1 MHGQYPKRSNRAD
14 VHKQNTHQWLRGA
27 GLRAETEGFIM
38 AAQDQ
43 SLPTRN
49 YEANII
55 KNGTKPNCRL
65 CDKFAETV
73 DHIISGCPILAPN
86 EYQNRHDR
94 VAQYLHWKICQ
105 HYGAKHANHWYEHKP
120 EPVVETKTA
129 TILWDFP
136 INTDRTI
143 KANRP
148 DIVIKD
154 HKNKFCLLIDPSVP
168 SDNNVSTK
176 EFDKLSKYKDLQ
188 IEIEKMW
195 ELKTTIVPVII
206 GALGMVKKGVD
217 EYLNK
222 IPGNPSLTEV
232 QKIVLTSTAHILR
245 RFLSM

>member
-1 MHGQYPKRSNRAD
+1 
-14 VHKQNTHQWLRGA
+14 
-27 GLRAETEGFIM
+27 M

-49 YEANII
+49 YEANIV
-55 KNGTKPNCRL
+55 KNGTDPKCRL
-65 CDKFAETV
+65 CDKFVETI
-73 DHIISGCPILAPN
+73 DHIVSGCPILAAN

-105 HYGAKHANHWYEHKP
+105 HYGAKHAKHWYEHKP
-120 EPVVETKTA
+120 EPVVETKIA

-148 DIVIKD
+148 DIVVKD
-154 HKNKFCLLIDPSVP
+154 HKQNTCLLIDPSVP
-168 SDNNVSTK
+168 SDNNISAK
-176 EFDKLSKYKDLQ
+176 EFDKLAKYTDLK

-217 EYLNK
+217 KYLNM

-232 QKIVLTSTAHILR
+232 QKIVLTSTAHTLR
-245 RFLSM
+245 RVLSM